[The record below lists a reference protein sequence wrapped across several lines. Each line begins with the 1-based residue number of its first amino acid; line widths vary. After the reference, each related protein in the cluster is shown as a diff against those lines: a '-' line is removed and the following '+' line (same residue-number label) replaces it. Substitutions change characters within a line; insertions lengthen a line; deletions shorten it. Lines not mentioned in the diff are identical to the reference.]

1 MQLTFSSVEDIVTR
15 PRFASK
21 IDKPEYLQL
30 RHSRLSLNANLMAEF
45 EYERERESSMIQFS
59 RSDKERGD
67 SRDKWTFPEV
77 HRVCEW

>member
-45 EYERERESSMIQFS
+45 EYEREREF
-59 RSDKERGD
+59 DD
-67 SRDKWTFPEV
+67 SVLSIGQGKRRFEG
-77 HRVCEW
+77 

>member
-45 EYERERESSMIQFS
+45 EYEREREFDDSVLLIGQGKRQF
-59 RSDKERGD
+59 EH
-67 SRDKWTFPEV
+67 KWTFPEV

>member
-45 EYERERESSMIQFS
+45 EYEREREFDDSVLSIGQGKRQF
-59 RSDKERGD
+59 EG
-67 SRDKWTFPEV
+67 
-77 HRVCEW
+77 